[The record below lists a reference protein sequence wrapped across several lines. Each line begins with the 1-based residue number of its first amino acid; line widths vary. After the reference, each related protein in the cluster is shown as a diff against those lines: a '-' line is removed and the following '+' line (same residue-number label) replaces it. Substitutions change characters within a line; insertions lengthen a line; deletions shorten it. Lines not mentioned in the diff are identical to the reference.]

1 MAAATISARRRF
13 RGGRLCFWWISQIG
27 AIIAVITASLWGIGM
42 LTKQAIYHEV
52 TSFLAIFVYLVLLL
66 GLLVL
71 HEAVVSAK
79 NGIEYHFYGLAIINA
94 LILGK
99 IILIADDLH
108 FAEWFIERAPI
119 YSILVKSLAFTI
131 LLLIFDIVEEEVVDM
146 IKGKTFGDSFPH
158 VGDGSPRAYFYMVII
173 FFIGLIPFF
182 SYKEIGRVF
191 GERELRSLFFTP
203 AKGS

>member
-1 MAAATISARRRF
+1 MQMVR
-13 RGGRLCFWWISQIG
+13 
-27 AIIAVITASLWGIGM
+27 ASLWGIGM

-52 TSFLAIFVYLVLLL
+52 TSFLGIAVYLFLLL
-66 GLLVL
+66 GILAL

-79 NGIEYHFYGLAIINA
+79 SGIQYHFYGFAIINA

-99 IILIADDLH
+99 VILIADDLH
-108 FAEWFIERAPI
+108 FAEWFRERAPI
-119 YSILVKSLAFTI
+119 YSILVKSAAFTI
-131 LLLIFDIVEEEVVDM
+131 LLLIFDIVEEEVVGM
-146 IKGKTFGDSFPH
+146 LRGKTFGESFPH
-158 VGDGSPRAYFYMVII
+158 IGDGSPRAFLYMIII

-203 AKGS
+203 AKGA

>member
-1 MAAATISARRRF
+1 MASF
-13 RGGRLCFWWISQIG
+13 
-27 AIIAVITASLWGIGM
+27 WGIVM
-42 LTKQAIYHEV
+42 TKQAINREV
-52 TSFLAIFVYLVLLL
+52 TNFLGIAVYLFLLL
-66 GLLVL
+66 GMMAL

-79 NGIEYHFYGLAIINA
+79 DGIEYHFYGFTIINA

-99 IILIADDLH
+99 VILIADDLH
-108 FAEWFIERAPI
+108 FAALVRERAPV
-119 YSILVKSLAFTI
+119 YSILVKSAAFTI
-131 LLLIFDIVEEEVVDM
+131 LLVVFDIIEEEIVGM
-146 IKGKTFGDSFPH
+146 FKGKSFGESFPH
-158 VGDGSPRAYFYMVII
+158 IGDGSPRAFIYMIII